1 MLTAKRAGLSGTALK
16 TIALVLMVL
25 DHIHY
30 FFEFTGLVPE
40 WFSMVARL
48 SAPLFLFCTVEG
60 FAHTHDRKRYFLRI
74 WAIATAMGTVEFFM
88 MYAGVLRRGDGFYPL
103 NAIMQNFVILCII
116 WQGIDWLRQR
126 RFVRGV
132 LAAAAPILWPFCIV
146 ALLTLFPKIQDAP
159 IGSAV
164 LAWVITAPLPLWTS
178 ITDGGLSYLLGGIV
192 LYALYF
198 HKRLRLVVWAAV
210 TFCFEFGMV
219 YLQLRGT
226 PDFAFSQMFT
236 TYYEWFGV
244 FAVLPM
250 ALYNG
255 QRGSGHKLLFYWF
268 YPAHIYLLY
277 AASCL
282 VYTLTQLGVLMA
294 NILAVDDD
302 RDLCTL
308 LKTALER
315 DGHTVKTR
323 CAGAD
328 VTAALCRWADCIL
341 LDIMMPGEDGFA
353 TCRRIRTLTEAPI
366 LFLTARTDEP
376 SVLTGLGIGADDYLS
391 KPFRIAELRA
401 RVNAHLRRQ
410 NRAPQHRLVRGGVCF
425 DLAAKSAAVGCTAL
439 PFTKSEYAICEF
451 LALHAGQT
459 FGKEQ
464 IYEAVF
470 GYDGTADDTAIT
482 QHIKNIRA
490 KLRAAGLAS
499 PENVLKTVWGVGY
512 LWNAADA

>member
-1 MLTAKRAGLSGTALK
+1 
-16 TIALVLMVL
+16 
-25 DHIHY
+25 
-30 FFEFTGLVPE
+30 
-40 WFSMVARL
+40 
-48 SAPLFLFCTVEG
+48 
-60 FAHTHDRKRYFLRI
+60 
-74 WAIATAMGTVEFFM
+74 
-88 MYAGVLRRGDGFYPL
+88 
-103 NAIMQNFVILCII
+103 
-116 WQGIDWLRQR
+116 
-126 RFVRGV
+126 
-132 LAAAAPILWPFCIV
+132 
-146 ALLTLFPKIQDAP
+146 
-159 IGSAV
+159 
-164 LAWVITAPLPLWTS
+164 
-178 ITDGGLSYLLGGIV
+178 
-192 LYALYF
+192 
-198 HKRLRLVVWAAV
+198 
-210 TFCFEFGMV
+210 
-219 YLQLRGT
+219 
-226 PDFAFSQMFT
+226 
-236 TYYEWFGV
+236 
-244 FAVLPM
+244 
-250 ALYNG
+250 
-255 QRGSGHKLLFYWF
+255 
-268 YPAHIYLLY
+268 
-277 AASCL
+277 
-282 VYTLTQLGVLMA
+282 MA

-315 DGHTVKTR
+315 DSHTVETR

-391 KPFRIAELRA
+391 KPFRLAELRA

-425 DLAAKSAAVGCTAL
+425 DLAAKSAAVGGTQL

-490 KLRAAGLAS
+490 KLRTAGLAS
-499 PENVLKTVWGVGY
+499 PETVLKTVWGVGY